1 MLSTKKAFQTDA
13 WASRRRSLRPAL
25 GNFCNAKI
33 SLILLFFCICG
44 VLYAG
49 GQSEAFR
56 EASMLINLPADTEE
70 ERRENNR
77 KAADIIE
84 RNIADIRADQ
94 TDPAVGNSERQLVDL
109 KFLLIDAYFNFR
121 YYGDAIRVIADI
133 LENHSE
139 HYDEAYG
146 KFQLIRNERD
156 RFSEFLAFFIEEIQK
171 DPNDPVD
178 PLDEEK
184 ALEYL
189 LEAERSN
196 SANDAD
202 MANLLRENK
211 QLIKL
216 AIDRGYRD
224 LILQTAHRRI
234 LEGNF
239 IAAMNQ
245 YVDIS
250 NIETRGRYQRS
261 FDLRWDEFLE
271 LELPDS
277 FINDIESLH
286 EQVEIFIGDFAD
298 VAARIAGEVP
308 AAIAAVDNAVVAN
321 AVVANFQTL
330 REENPELGL
339 FFTSMGDF
347 FTVRSLIEASAVR
360 IRNLRD
366 QFTASFLDEEGNV
379 NSEYLF
385 YLEQFIAGPAQFEN
399 EGIVGAALRES
410 SRIIDPFKEFLI
422 AGVENYWN
430 GSTTALRNKSID
442 ELVEFQELLQNSSE
456 LALIFFSYNGQGTRI
471 SRESPPEFIAS
482 LRLEDQQDAVDM
494 FFKGL
499 LIDARIGL
507 LQLFNTRSAESQTN
521 ELDEEIQIALNT
533 EINFLADIEEYS
545 IGIQEGMRAFA
556 DSLPLSVSPVE
567 DYINQYI
574 ADRNALSWKIFSRAT
589 AYFYR
594 YLEDDQELMRE
605 LDILVENAVNAGRR
619 NLAGIEAIL
628 TVGDSIEE
636 SIRYYPEVARDH
648 FADALNGIRE
658 IISLSENII
667 NIINVIDQN
676 STFLNEA
683 PIRAVY
689 DERKMIITEKQQF
702 LEEIQSD
709 FDTAS
714 EQIEIADAFLA
725 DARSYRLDF
734 TAAIDQ
740 QNYTAANAAFT
751 ALDNA
756 YSQSLNVNY
765 REDVRSERDDVL
777 NVLSQSIVNSLID
790 TANRN
795 KTIALEQV
803 IIGINNQEYFAAR
816 DALTDAK
823 YWDDQLPTPRDPTI
837 IAFESEIERAIL
849 LSGQRDIPPI
859 FDSRYSRITND
870 LNEASKA
877 LARAQS
883 ASENGDTLVLRQEIE
898 KSRSFISSVRDEIPA
913 NFEVSFVELQLI
925 QLESP
930 SGFDDF
936 FQEQIDNVETL
947 VFGANQEGFGS
958 GEYSEYTPFEKD
970 QLLSRIAAL
979 NELRRNS
986 RLEEIIIDIEVDL
999 GRRESPEIVEAFRRA
1014 NVLLNR
1020 GETLLASARRESN
1033 PVRYENLVK
1042 QSLDNLRQAQVVFP
1056 RISRLPALISEAE
1069 SLLGLEITVSLPF
1082 DANQLFEQAATL
1094 FANQNL
1100 VEAKRLLDI
1109 LWANETYRSYFP
1121 LRQLISELYD
1131 LLGQSLS
1138 GV

>member
-1 MLSTKKAFQTDA
+1 MFF
-13 WASRRRSLRPAL
+13 R
-25 GNFCNAKI
+25 NCY
-33 SLILLFFCICG
+33 LIFLLFCICG

-121 YYGDAIRVIADI
+121 HYGDAIRVIADI

-139 HYDEAYG
+139 HYDKAYV

-156 RFSEFLAFFIEEIQK
+156 HFSELLALFIAEIQK

-196 SANDAD
+196 SANDVD

-211 QLIKL
+211 RLIKL

-250 NIETRGRYQRS
+250 NFETRGRYQRS
-261 FDLRWDEFLE
+261 FDLQWDEFLE

-298 VAARIAGEVP
+298 VAARIEGEAP
-308 AAIAAVDNAVVAN
+308 AAIAA
-321 AVVANFQTL
+321 VANFQTL

-366 QFTASFLDEEGNV
+366 QFTASFPDEEGNV

-410 SRIIDPFKEFLI
+410 SRIVDPFKEFLI

-430 GSTTALRNKSID
+430 GSTTALQNKSVD

-482 LRLEDQQDAVDM
+482 LRLDDQQDAVDM

-521 ELDEEIQIALNT
+521 ELDEEILIALNT
-533 EINFLADIEEYS
+533 EINFLVDIEEYS

-556 DSLPLSVSPVE
+556 DSLPISVSPVE

-574 ADRNALSWKIFSRAT
+574 ADRNALNWKIFSRTT

-594 YLEDDQELMRE
+594 YLEDDQERMRE

-667 NIINVIDQN
+667 DIINIIDQN

-689 DERKMIITEKQQF
+689 DERKMIITERQQF

-709 FDTAS
+709 FDAAS

-756 YSQSLNVNY
+756 YSQSLDVNY

-777 NVLSQSIVNSLID
+777 NVLSQSIVDSLID

-803 IIGINNQEYFAAR
+803 IIGISSQEYFAAR
-816 DALTDAK
+816 DALSDAQ

-859 FDSRYSRITND
+859 YDSRYSRITND

-883 ASENGDTLVLRQEIE
+883 ASENSDTLVLRQEIE

-947 VFGANQEGFGS
+947 VFGANQGDFGS
-958 GEYSEYTPFEKD
+958 GEYSEYTLFEKD

-1014 NVLLNR
+1014 NVLLNG

-1033 PVRYENLVK
+1033 PVRYENLVN
-1042 QSLDNLRQAQVVFP
+1042 QALDNLRQAQAVFP
-1056 RISRLPALISEAE
+1056 KISRLPALISEAE